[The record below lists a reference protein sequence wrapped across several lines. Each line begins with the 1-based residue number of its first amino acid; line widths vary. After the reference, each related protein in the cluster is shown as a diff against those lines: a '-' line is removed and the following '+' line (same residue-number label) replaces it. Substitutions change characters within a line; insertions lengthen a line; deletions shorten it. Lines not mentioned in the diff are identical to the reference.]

1 MKTKIPKHRFKS
13 HKAYLAF
20 IKEAMVLES
29 AFVQK
34 LARGDTQRLQ
44 LYADDETGHIIMW
57 FKENEPVYNILDEHY
72 RHLFR
77 KVIWEVRGG
86 ENREGD
92 AGQDAIY
99 KRF

>member
-1 MKTKIPKHRFKS
+1 MKTKVPKHRFKS

-20 IKEAMVLES
+20 KKEAMTLET
-29 AFVQK
+29 AFARK
-34 LARGDTQRLQ
+34 LDQGDTQRLQ

-57 FKENEPVYNILDEHY
+57 FKENEPVYCILDEHY

-86 ENREGD
+86 EDREGYAD
-92 AGQDAIY
+92 QKTIY